1 MNNPIEDLKQL
12 LDIHVLMSQNVIVVP
27 KEFESTPVIEELIEQ
42 ITEVLGMTVISMEEF
57 EG

>member
-27 KEFESTPVIEELIEQ
+27 KEFESTPVIEELFEQ
-42 ITEVLGMTVISMEEF
+42 ITEVLGMTVISMEEY